1 MILSSACRKTGEP
14 DATRTAQVLRL
25 NPSLKQKKKKRELCT
40 LRPDLKKIYMYLYV
54 YQTSVCPR
62 GGRLYI
68 LQKVTAVGLKY

>member
-25 NPSLKQKKKKRELCT
+25 NPSLKQKKKRELCT

-54 YQTSVCPR
+54 YQTSVCPQR
-62 GGRLYI
+62 GRLYI
-68 LQKVTAVGLKY
+68 LQKVTAVRLKY